1 MNGEQSPPADAQT
14 GDEPDLTGLTDDQ
27 ILALIDRWVAQEAPQ
42 QSQSAQRSNK
52 AKAGLKL
59 LRQAGI
65 SGERDPMLEQLLGSE
80 LAAQVRQHSRAEP
93 REIYEPN
100 QTIAGRYRLIS
111 LIGEG
116 GMGSVWVAEQSE
128 PVRRKVALKLI
139 KPGMDSRQVLS
150 RFEAERQA
158 LAAMDHPNI
167 AKILDGGLT
176 EQHRPYFAMELVNGA
191 SLTKFCDDMR
201 SSIPDRLQLFC
212 DISQAVQHA
221 HLKGIIHRD
230 LKPSNIL
237 VTVIDGRP
245 VPKIIDFGLAKAF
258 QDTRLSDSLQTKFGA
273 VVGTL
278 EYMSPEQAGYSGQDV
293 DTRADIY
300 SLGVILYELLTGMRP
315 LDDRQLHGAA
325 WDEMLR
331 VIKEVDPVRPSIK
344 LSSSESAPSYAAQR
358 QLEPRKLSGLLRREL
373 DWIVMKTLEKDRN
386 RRYETASALVADI
399 QNFLIGQPVS
409 AHPPSAGYRFR
420 KFVRRNRATVIAG
433 SLIFLALLAGLVST
447 LYAAGIA
454 RSEAR
459 RADDRASAAELAEKE
474 QKRLAQLEMQQRAE
488 TERQRVLAEQA
499 AEAERKRAEELER
512 VSNFQMAMLREVK
525 THAAGKHLVQTLVD
539 AVEKSLRQLEL
550 PDEDL
555 QSRRQAFQEQLSQI
569 NATDVAI
576 EVLVENILRPAEEA
590 IDKQDEK
597 YRTSNAAIQ
606 QGLAEAMRSIGRLDD
621 AQRLMEQAVA
631 TQRAVHGNSHPV
643 TIAGINELGLVKL
656 ETGQPEAAKQLL
668 DESLTEAEK
677 TFGPDHPTTFSVKNN
692 LGLWHRAM
700 GQRAE
705 AEQLFRDVAQRSL
718 AVSGPDDEDTISF
731 HANWGLALSEQRKYR
746 EAEPIARDVLE
757 RRRRLQGDD
766 HPETLLAMNNLGFFL
781 YDLGHKQEAESIF
794 KELVER
800 ARRVLGEDHPQT
812 IDAMQNY
819 GGICL
824 RENRKDEAEAY
835 WKECLEKYR
844 RVLGPKHPTTL
855 FATSNFSSLL
865 FSQGKYEEAEKLR
878 LQTMPILRQ
887 IHPAHHPEILRALN
901 GLAILYENTSR
912 ASDAEPLR
920 REILESMLATVG
932 KDHAQALS
940 GNHDL
945 AKNLSRQERHS
956 DAETY
961 FRESARISQ
970 LTWGETH
977 ANTAVAK
984 RILADNLVAQ
994 QKFAEAEQE
1003 LLAAEANLFADAN
1016 STRDR
1021 REQMLKSIIAL
1032 YQAWHAQAADKGYDQ
1047 KASTY
1052 QQRLDALK

>member
-1 MNGEQSPPADAQT
+1 MNGEQSPNTNASAS
-14 GDEPDLTGLTDDQ
+14 DEPDLTGLTDDQ
-27 ILALIDRWVAQEAPQ
+27 ILALIDRWVSQEAPEK
-42 QSQSAQRSNK
+42 SQATQRSNK

-65 SGERDPMLEQLLGSE
+65 SGERDPMLEQLLGPE
-80 LAAQVRQHSRAEP
+80 LAAQVHQHARAEP
-93 REIYEPN
+93 REAYEPG
-100 QTIAGRYRLIS
+100 QLIAQRYRLIS

-116 GMGSVWVAEQSE
+116 GMGSVWVAEQTE
-128 PVRRKVALKLI
+128 PVRRRVALKLI

-167 AKILDGGLT
+167 AKILDGGIT

-191 SLTKFCDDMR
+191 SLTKFCDDVR

-221 HLKGIIHRD
+221 HQKGIIHRD

-258 QDTRLSDSLQTKFGA
+258 QDTRLSDSLQTRFGA

-315 LDDRQLHGAA
+315 LDDRQLQGAA

-331 VIKEVDPVRPSIK
+331 VIKEVDPVLPSIK
-344 LSSSESAPSYAAQR
+344 LSSSDSAPSYAAQR
-358 QLEPRKLSGLLRREL
+358 QLEPRKLSGLLRNEL

-386 RRYETASALVADI
+386 RRYGTASALVADI
-399 QNFLIGQPVS
+399 QNYLIGQPVS
-409 AHPPSAGYRFR
+409 AHPPSASYRFR
-420 KFVRRNRATVIAG
+420 KFVRRNRATVVAG
-433 SLIFLALLAGLVST
+433 SLIFLALLAGLIST

-459 RADDRASAAELAEKE
+459 RADERASAAELAEKE
-474 QKRLAQLEMQQRAE
+474 QKRLAQLEMLQRAE

-499 AEAERKRAEELER
+499 ADAERKRAEELER
-512 VSNFQMAMLREVK
+512 VSNFQMAMLKRIK
-525 THAAGKHLVQTLVD
+525 THDAGKHLVQTLVA

-550 PDEDL
+550 TDEEL
-555 QSRRQAFQEQLSQI
+555 QAKQQAFSEQVSQI

-576 EVLVENILRPAEEA
+576 EVLVENILRPAEQA
-590 IDKQDEK
+590 IAEQDDR

-606 QGLAEAMRSIGRLDD
+606 QGLAEAMRSIGRLDG
-621 AQRLMEQAVA
+621 ALRLMEQAVE
-631 TQRAVHGNSHPV
+631 TQRDVHGNDHPI
-643 TIAGINELGLVKL
+643 TIAGLNELGLMKL
-656 ETGQPEAAKQLL
+656 EIGQAEAAKRLL
-668 DESLTEAEK
+668 DESLAEAEK
-677 TFGPDHPTTFSVKNN
+677 VFGLDHPTTFSVKNN

-700 GQRAE
+700 GRRAE
-705 AEQLFRDVAQRSL
+705 AEQLFRDIAQRSL
-718 AVSGPDDEDTISF
+718 AVSGPDDEETISF
-731 HANWGLALSEQRKYR
+731 HANWGLVLSEQRKYR

-757 RRRRLQGDD
+757 RRRRLRGDD
-766 HPETLLAMNNLGFFL
+766 HPDTLLAMNNLGFFL
-781 YDLGHKQEAESIF
+781 YDLGHKVEAETMF
-794 KELVER
+794 RELVER

-812 IDAMQNY
+812 IDALQNY

-824 RENRKDEAEAY
+824 REKRMDEAETC
-835 WKECLEKYR
+835 WKECLDKYR
-844 RVLGPKHPTTL
+844 RVLGPQHPTTL

-865 FSQGKYEEAEKLR
+865 FSQGKYDEAEKLR
-878 LQTMPILRQ
+878 LQTMPILRK

-912 ASDAEPLR
+912 AGEAEPLR
-920 REILESMLATVG
+920 REILESMVTTAG
-932 KDHAQALS
+932 KDHQQAIS
-940 GNHDL
+940 GNHEL
-945 AKNLSRQERHS
+945 AKNLSRQERHGE
-956 DAETY
+956 AEPY
-961 FRESARISQ
+961 FRESVRISG
-970 LTWGETH
+970 LTWGDTH
-977 ANTAVAK
+977 ANTAVAR
-984 RILADNLVAQ
+984 RILGDNLVAQ
-994 QKFAEAEQE
+994 QKFKEAESE
-1003 LLAAEANLFADAN
+1003 LLSAEVNLFADA
-1016 STRDR
+1016 SSPRER
-1021 REQMLKSIIAL
+1021 REQMLKSLVAL
-1032 YQAWHAQAADKGYDQ
+1032 YNAWHQQLPDSGYDQ
-1047 KASTY
+1047 KAGTY
-1052 QQRLDALK
+1052 QQRIDSLK